1 MYNHIICN
9 LFILSEY
16 NHGYQKFR
24 YVYMLS
30 YHTLKRNMKA
40 TQHLKRCKLYEI
52 YMAIVQL
59 SQLLQ
64 KTQAFT
70 RIEACL
76 NFNKLI
82 I

>member
-30 YHTLKRNMKA
+30 YHTLTTNVKA
-40 TQHLKRCKLYEI
+40 TQHLKRCKMYEI

>member
-1 MYNHIICN
+1 M
-9 LFILSEY
+9 
-16 NHGYQKFR
+16 
-24 YVYMLS
+24 
-30 YHTLKRNMKA
+30 
-40 TQHLKRCKLYEI
+40 YEI